1 MKLLLLLPLAAISL
15 LTSCGTTTPA
25 TSATKTYSTHE
36 KFVKRADYKQTYDT
50 FKNNAALASIDK
62 SKTNIKVSLAN
73 QRMIVRQGSTVVLDT
88 PCTTGRAGKR
98 TPTGT
103 FKIYDKIADK
113 RSNVY
118 GTLYKN
124 GKRVCGGHRYDNC
137 KGVSYDKYVGSP
149 LPYWQRLTGDG
160 IGLHLSNSV
169 KRYPASGG
177 CIRLQPAYAKQ
188 IFGMTRNGTPV
199 TITNS

>member
-1 MKLLLLLPLAAISL
+1 MKLLLLLPLAAITF
-15 LTSCGTTTPA
+15 LTSCGSSV
-25 TSATKTYSTHE
+25 TSSLSSHE
-36 KFVKRADYKQTYDT
+36 KFIKRDDYKQTYDT
-50 FKNNAALASIDK
+50 YRNEAALKNIDRAQTK
-62 SKTNIKVSLAN
+62 LKVSIPN
-73 QRMIVRQGSTVVLDT
+73 QRMIVTQGDTVVLDT

-103 FKIYDKIADK
+103 FKLHDKQADK

-118 GTLYKN
+118 GTIYRN
-124 GKRVCGGHRYDNC
+124 GQRVCGGHRYEKC
-137 KGVSYDKYVGSP
+137 PGVSGKFVGSS

-160 IGLHLSNSV
+160 IGLHASGSV

-188 IFGMTRNGTPV
+188 IFGMTKNGTPITV
-199 TITNS
+199 TNS

>member
-1 MKLLLLLPLAAISL
+1 MKLIKLLPIAAIAI
-15 LTSCGTTTPA
+15 LTSCGSSVTSSLTP
-25 TSATKTYSTHE
+25 YE
-36 KFVKRADYKQTYDT
+36 KFVQREDYKQTYDT
-50 FKNNAALASIDK
+50 YTNEAALK
-62 SKTNIKVSLAN
+62 NLNRSKTRLKVSVPN
-73 QRMIVRQGSTVVLDT
+73 QRLQVIQDNTVLIDT

-98 TPTGT
+98 TPFGT
-103 FKIYDKIADK
+103 FKLYDKIADK

-124 GKRVCGGHRYDNC
+124 GVRVCGGHRYDKC

-160 IGLHLSNSV
+160 IGLHASNSV

-177 CIRLQPAYAKQ
+177 CIRLQPAYAKK
-188 IFGMTRNGTPV
+188 IFGMTKRTGTPITV
-199 TITNS
+199 TNS